1 LGASWIYL
9 EKEESAFLRDRTTF
23 AAQQTA
29 LRVKLFIDDR
39 LRAVEAL
46 SKRWHSS
53 GGMGRTHFIAESAS
67 IQEVYLGFQALNW
80 VGPDK
85 GIRWVVP
92 VETNRP
98 ALDADLTRLP
108 LPSKTLEAVDASNLA
123 MATPPID
130 LLQGGKGFVVYF
142 PLSVAGINTGYLN
155 AVFNV
160 DKLMQS
166 VLTEGPWDQ
175 FGLTVAYEGV
185 TVFQRDLASGNP
197 ALAVS
202 EPFQILGRAWRVEL
216 NPVDSGEFH
225 ALPFAISLVF
235 MAALTLLFRLLL
247 IRQRAL
253 RESETR
259 FRDIAESATD
269 WFWELD
275 EDLRF
280 SWFSDRLRE
289 VTGIDPED
297 AVGKSRRDLAGDLIE
312 EDKWQR
318 HLEDLEAHRPFRDF
332 QYQYHD
338 DRIHRRYWS
347 ISGAPVFDEQG
358 LFKGYRG
365 TGTDITAQVTAQ
377 SVMRRAKESAEIANR
392 AKSEFLANM
401 SHELR
406 TPLNSIIGFSQIL
419 TEEMYGKL
427 GDEKYAEYAGD
438 ILASSTHLLAIIG
451 DILDISKIEAGEL
464 KVEDVDLNLGA
475 AIGHALRMV
484 DERGRKKGLKLDA
497 LLPHGSPVLR
507 ADPRHLRQI
516 LLNLLT
522 NAVKFTDTGGS
533 VTVTGGLGDDG
544 GIEITV
550 SDTGIGIAPENI
562 NKILEPFGQVAHSM
576 TRDHEGTGL
585 GLPLVKSLIELHGGR
600 LAVDSTPG
608 TGTRVTIAFPPDRT
622 VEPA

>member
-1 LGASWIYL
+1 VSWIYL
-9 EKEESAFLRDRTTF
+9 DKEESAFLRDRTTF

-29 LRVKLFIDDR
+29 LRLQLFIDDR

-46 SKRWHSS
+46 AKRWHSA
-53 GGMGRTHFIAESAS
+53 GGMDRAHYIAEAAS

-80 VGPDK
+80 VDPDK
-85 GIRWVVP
+85 FIRWVVP
-92 VETNRP
+92 VESNRP
-98 ALDADLTRLP
+98 AIDADLKRLD
-108 LPSKTLEAVDASNLA
+108 LPSKTLRAVDAANQA

-142 PLSVAGINTGYLN
+142 PLNVAGTNTGYLN
-155 AVFNV
+155 AVFDV

-166 VLTEGPWDQ
+166 ILTEGPWDQ
-175 FGLTVAYEGV
+175 FGLTVGYEGV
-185 TVFQRDLASGNP
+185 TVFQSDIPGGDR
-197 ALAVS
+197 ALTVS
-202 EPFQILGRAWRVEL
+202 EPFDVLGRKWRVEL
-216 NPVDSGEFH
+216 IPVDTREFR
-225 ALPFAISLVF
+225 ALPYAISLVF

-247 IRQRAL
+247 IRQKAL
-253 RESETR
+253 RESEMR

-280 SWFSDRLRE
+280 SWFSDRLRT
-289 VTGIDPED
+289 VTGIDPKEI
-297 AVGKSRRDLAGDLIE
+297 VGQSRRDLAGDLVE
-312 EDKWQR
+312 EEKWRQ

-332 QYQYHD
+332 QYQYHGEHS
-338 DRIHRRYWS
+338 RPQYWS

-365 TGTDITAQVTAQ
+365 TGTDITTQVTAQ
-377 SVMRRAKESAEIANR
+377 SEMRRAKESAEIANR

-427 GDEKYAEYAGD
+427 GDEKYAEYAAD

-464 KVEDVDLNLGA
+464 KVEDVDVNLGA
-475 AIGHALRMV
+475 AIDHALRMV
-484 DERGRKKGLKLDA
+484 DERSRKKGLLLDA
-497 LLPHGSPVLR
+497 ALPDGSPVLR
-507 ADPRHLRQI
+507 ADPRHLRQM

-522 NAVKFTDTGGS
+522 NAVKFTESGGS

-544 GIEITV
+544 GIEIAI
-550 SDTGIGIAPENI
+550 SDTGVGIAPENI
-562 NKILEPFGQVAHSM
+562 NKVLEPFGQVAHSM

-600 LAVDSTPG
+600 LAIDSKPG
-608 TGTRVTIAFPPDRT
+608 AGTRVTIAFPPERT
-622 VEPA
+622 VEPV

>member
-1 LGASWIYL
+1 VSWIHL
-9 EKEESAFLRDRTTF
+9 EKEDSAFPRDRTTF

-29 LRVKLFIDDR
+29 LRLQLFINDR

-46 SKRWHSS
+46 AKRWYAS
-53 GGMGRTHFIAESAS
+53 GGMDRTHFIAESTS
-67 IQEVYLGFQALNW
+67 IQGVYLGFQALNW
-80 VGPDK
+80 ADPDK
-85 GIRWVVP
+85 VIRWVVP

-98 ALDADLTRLP
+98 ALDADLKRLP
-108 LPSKTLEAVDASNLA
+108 LPSKTLEAVDATNRA

-142 PLSVAGINTGYLN
+142 PLTVAGLNTGYLN
-155 AVFNV
+155 AVFDV
-160 DKLMQS
+160 DKLIQS
-166 VLTEGPWDQ
+166 VLTEGHWDQ
-175 FGLTVAYEGV
+175 FGLTVGYEGV
-185 TVFQRDLASGNP
+185 IVFQRSLANGEP

-202 EPFQILGRAWRVEL
+202 EPFLILGREWRVEL
-216 NPVDSGEFH
+216 TPIDTHEHH
-225 ALPFAISLVF
+225 ALLYAISLVF

-247 IRQRAL
+247 IRQKAL
-253 RESETR
+253 RENEMR

-275 EDLRF
+275 ENLRF
-280 SWFSDRLRE
+280 SWFSDRLRK
-289 VTGIDPED
+289 VTGVDPKD
-297 AVGKSRRDLAGDLIE
+297 VIGKSAGDLIE
-312 EDKWQR
+312 QDKWRR
-318 HLEDLEAHRPFRDF
+318 HLEDLEAHRSFRDF
-332 QYQYHD
+332 QYQYHGD
-338 DRIHRRYWS
+338 KSRPQNWS

-358 LFKGYRG
+358 QFAGYRG

-377 SVMRRAKESAEIANR
+377 SEMRRAKETAEIANR

-427 GDEKYAEYAGD
+427 GDEKYAEYAAD
-438 ILASSTHLLAIIG
+438 ILASSTHLLALIG

-475 AIGHALRMV
+475 AIDHALRMV
-484 DERGRKKGLKLDA
+484 DERSRKKGLEMDA
-497 LLPHGSPVLR
+497 ALPDGSPVLR
-507 ADPRHLRQI
+507 ADPRHLRQM

-522 NAVKFTDTGGS
+522 NAVKFTDRGGS
-533 VTVTGGLGDDG
+533 VTVTGGLGEDG
-544 GIEITV
+544 GIEIAV
-550 SDTGIGIAPENI
+550 IDTGVGIAPENI
-562 NKILEPFGQVAHSM
+562 KKVLEPFGQVAHSM

-600 LAVDSTPG
+600 LAIDSTVG
-608 TGTRVTIAFPPDRT
+608 EGSRVSIAFPPERT
-622 VEPA
+622 VAAY